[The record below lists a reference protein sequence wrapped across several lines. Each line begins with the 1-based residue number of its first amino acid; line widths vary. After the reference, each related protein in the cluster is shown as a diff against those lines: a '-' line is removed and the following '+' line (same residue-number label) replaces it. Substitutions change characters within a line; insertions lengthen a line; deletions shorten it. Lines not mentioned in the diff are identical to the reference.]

1 MGAVDLPAC
10 ADHVSCLLFSP
21 CVFLPAPTTA
31 AALLDLTDPNEPDQ
45 LAKLRALVNA
55 HWRGDAMRKAL
66 RKVQNSHENATY
78 LRSNEWVQYWLDECD
93 RVLAEGYLPTSEDML
108 KLRRPTNGEQV
119 LQFTMRKQ
127 AFELVDLGGQTHEM
141 KSWAHHMEQDI
152 AGVVFMLSLADFDKR
167 DTHGHWASAWSRAS
181 STDEVRST
189 NRLEEGLQVLND
201 ILRSTPALQVLPLVI
216 MLNKVDLFEDR
227 IKRGKKFH
235 RYFDACPREFGRNA
249 LKARQW
255 LVKEVS
261 APTDNR
267 FFSAPHGKMTC
278 FSTCATDSSQAE
290 KMIDNVFDAVL
301 MNNMETLGI

>member
-1 MGAVDLPAC
+1 
-10 ADHVSCLLFSP
+10 
-21 CVFLPAPTTA
+21 
-31 AALLDLTDPNEPDQ
+31 
-45 LAKLRALVNA
+45 
-55 HWRGDAMRKAL
+55 MRKAIG
-66 RKVQNSHENATY
+66 KVKNSHENVTF
-78 LRSNEWVQYWLDECD
+78 LRSNEWVLHWIDECD
-93 RVLAEGYLPTSEDML
+93 RVLAPDYVPSADDLL
-108 KLRRPTNGEQV
+108 KLRRPTSGEQI
-119 LQFTMRKQ
+119 LRFHMRGQ

-141 KSWAHHMEQDI
+141 KTWAYHMEQNI
-152 AGVVFMLSLADFDKR
+152 SGVIFMLSLADFDKR
-167 DTHGHWASAWSRAS
+167 DTHGHWASAWSSLS
-181 STDEVRST
+181 STGEAQSM
-189 NRLEEGLQVLND
+189 NRLQEGLQVLND

-301 MNNMETLGI
+301 MSNMETLGI